1 MHTSPNY
8 AHVINLFLL
17 LITWLEV
24 VVILVTLVHMS
35 TCANC
40 GTPASL
46 RCSKCKILTYCGRQC
61 QKAHWPAHKALCRES
76 KLMLY
81 TICDRIHTEKIQG
94 AQLIQLVR
102 NTECP
107 ICLDDLS
114 GKSVRLTCVN
124 HAVCQECFDRQPLD
138 ACPLC
143 RTAGVHS
150 QFVIHLYAD
159 VDELRALVTDVRVD
173 LRSAKAAF
181 DQVDFD
187 LKHVSARND
196 RPTWL
201 SVPLIQCSIQ
211 GVQKLLQDED
221 APWWVVWRI
230 REFQAVLNDPT
241 LTFPGY
247 KAFRQIM
254 LRHRLTLLHVVRRK
268 LPSNF
273 QWHEFE
279 LKMR

>member
-1 MHTSPNY
+1 
-8 AHVINLFLL
+8 
-17 LITWLEV
+17 
-24 VVILVTLVHMS
+24 MS
-35 TCANC
+35 ICANC

-46 RCSKCKILTYCGRQC
+46 RCGGCKILTYCGRQC
-61 QKAHWPAHKALCRES
+61 QKAHWPAHKALCRED
-76 KLMLY
+76 KLMLH
-81 TICDRIHTEKIQG
+81 TICDTIHTAKYHG
-94 AQLIQLVR
+94 AVIIQLVR

-114 GKSVRLTCVN
+114 GKSVRLACLD
-124 HAVCQECFDRQPLD
+124 HAVCQECYIRQPLD

-143 RTAGVHS
+143 RADGVRKV
-150 QFVIHLYAD
+150 VIHLYAD

-187 LKHVSARND
+187 LKHASARND

-211 GVQKLLQDED
+211 GVQKLLQDAE

-241 LTFPGY
+241 LTFPAY
-247 KAFRQIM
+247 EAFRKIM
-254 LRHRLTLLHVVRRK
+254 HRHRLTLLDVVRRK

-273 QWHEFE
+273 KWRVLE

>member
-1 MHTSPNY
+1 
-8 AHVINLFLL
+8 
-17 LITWLEV
+17 
-24 VVILVTLVHMS
+24 MS

-46 RCSKCKILTYCGRQC
+46 RCGKCKILTYCGRQC

-76 KLMLY
+76 KIMLY
-81 TICDRIHTEKIQG
+81 MIGDRLHNAEYYG
-94 AQLIQLVR
+94 AYLLDFVR

-114 GKSVRLTCVN
+114 GKSVRLACDN
-124 HAVCQECFDRQPLD
+124 HAVCQECYIRQPLD

-143 RTAGVHS
+143 RAAGVRKV
-150 QFVIHLYAD
+150 VIDLYAD
-159 VDELRALVTDVRVD
+159 VHELRALVTDVRVD

-187 LKHVSARND
+187 LKHVSD

-211 GVQKLLQDED
+211 GVQKLLQDAE

-230 REFQAVLNDPT
+230 WECETVLPT

-247 KAFRQIM
+247 EAFRQIIE
-254 LRHRLTLLHVVRRK
+254 RHRETLTKVVVTK

-273 QWHEFE
+273 QWRVLE